1 MGAGSPGTREPRLG
15 RGAGGPRGT
24 ARPVLPYPHRP
35 HSVPFIL
42 LRDGSLSRVAFPQ
55 WILRDQRPQTP
66 SRPAWPKASLLHVG
80 RQVSPSRQQLLLSGE
95 FSGSQGTR
103 KQRPAVAWAGPAPAP
118 QGPSCTP
125 MPRGSPGAV
134 LPSHTLRGGE
144 GGMQWQQITLAK
156 NWMIMPAA
164 VTCSGHD
171 RGAGRKEGG
180 LLRAPE
186 AR

>member
-1 MGAGSPGTREPRLG
+1 MGAGSLGTREPRLG

-24 ARPVLPYPHRP
+24 AQPFLPHPRWP

-80 RQVSPSRQQLLLSGE
+80 CQVGPSRQQLLLSGE
-95 FSGSQGTR
+95 FAGSQGTR

-118 QGPSCTP
+118 QGPAPPCLRAHQERFFRATP
-125 MPRGSPGAV
+125 YRGVWGGRCNGSK
-134 LPSHTLRGGE
+134 LPSQRTG
-144 GGMQWQQITLAK
+144 
-156 NWMIMPAA
+156 
-164 VTCSGHD
+164 
-171 RGAGRKEGG
+171 
-180 LLRAPE
+180 
-186 AR
+186 